1 MTRNK
6 EVLDYLATRRSTP
19 SAFLTEPGPTEG
31 QLAEILKLGVRV
43 PDHAKLNPWRLVVY
57 KGDARRTVGEKL
69 AEIAKANNREIDDK
83 QLETERNQF
92 LPAPI
97 TIGVLSTPVEHIKVP
112 EFEQLLS
119 AAGVA
124 LNLVHAAN
132 AAGFA
137 AHWVTRWFAYDETAA
152 AMLGAKPG
160 ERFVAFIHMGTP
172 TTRLEDKPAPDMEKI
187 VTEWTG

>member
-6 EVLDYLATRRSTP
+6 AVLDYLATRRSTP
-19 SAFLTEPGPTEG
+19 ADFLTDPGPTAE
-31 QLAEILKLGVRV
+31 QLEEILTIGVRV

-57 KGDARRTVGEKL
+57 KGEARREAGEKL
-69 AEIAKANNREIDDK
+69 AEIAKANNPEIDDEE
-83 QLETERNQF
+83 LETERNRF

-97 TIGVLSTPVEHIKVP
+97 TVGVLSAPVEHFKVP

-137 AHWVTRWFAYDETAA
+137 AHWVTRWFAYDESAA

-160 ERFVAFIHMGTP
+160 ERFVAFVHVGTP
-172 TTRLEDKPAPDMEKI
+172 TKRLEDKPAPDMEKI
-187 VTEWTG
+187 VTEWIG

>member
-6 EVLDYLATRRSTP
+6 EVLEYLATRRSTP
-19 SAFLTEPGPTEG
+19 SAFLIEPGPSEG

-57 KGDARRTVGEKL
+57 KGDARAAVGEKL
-69 AEIAKANNREIDDK
+69 AEIAKANNPEIDDK
-83 QLETERNQF
+83 QLETERNRL

-97 TIGVLSTPVEHIKVP
+97 TIGVISAPVEHIKVP